1 MNKISSRAAT
11 QLYEIILLLP
21 NDSKSKIP
29 LSIMSVLENRKI
41 DTKEINIKSA
51 EHINDVA
58 LLDETKKYL
67 SYIFLNYLANDDEKK
82 EFNHILDENEAR
94 HQVFLRNKYD
104 IANIFGVE
112 EKNKYNLEIE
122 NLAVENIELDRK
134 INENNKLVEVKEKNW
149 FSKILDRIRKII
161 KK

>member
-21 NDSKSKIP
+21 DDNKAKIP
-29 LSIMSVLENRKI
+29 LSIIKLLENKKI
-41 DTKEINIKSA
+41 NTDEVNIKSA
-51 EHINDVA
+51 EHINNNA
-58 LLDETKKYL
+58 ILDETKKYL
-67 SYIFLNYLANDDEKK
+67 AYIFLKYLANDEEKN

-112 EKNKYNLEIE
+112 KENKEDEFAEKLEVSQI
-122 NLAVENIELDRK
+122 NID
-134 INENNKLVEVKEKNW
+134 ENNKLIKIEEKRW
-149 FSKILDRIRKII
+149 WDKMLEKIKYII